1 MGAATVNK
9 PEAIKDRN
17 VFAPDTL
24 LEPWDYYRA
33 IHDAGIEIEPLPEMN
48 TFVVYSYELC
58 NNANGKPELFSN
70 DFSVL
75 MGREEDEEINAI
87 LAEGWPDVPTLLT
100 ADAPVHT
107 RNRKLVNLAFSM
119 KRVNAIEE
127 TMRTKSIALI
137 EAFADRGTC
146 EFVDEFAIPLPVY
159 MIAGQIGLDNDIK
172 QVKDWSD
179 AAVDRF
185 SQMVDHERKKE
196 CARSLVE
203 FQKYMKSKID
213 DRRANGGDDLL
224 TDLVEARI
232 EGETPLTDPEIMS
245 IMQQFMVAGNETTTS
260 TLAGGLLQLIRNP
273 EQMEKAKAAAGGRNP
288 KVIMNLVEEALRYET
303 PTSGMWRIV
312 KQDTQLGD
320 TELPA
325 GSILQLRYAAANRDP
340 NKFENP
346 DMFDIE
352 RTNARAHVAFGK
364 GPHMCVG
371 NMLSRKEMLVA
382 FDELLERL
390 DNFEVADEDGIEILQ
405 NILLRGV
412 IRLPISFTRKAA

>member
-1 MGAATVNK
+1 MNK
-9 PEAIKDRN
+9 PAAIKDTSI
-17 VFAPDTL
+17 FAPETL
-24 LEPWDYYRA
+24 LQPWEYYRA
-33 IHDAGIEIEPLPEMN
+33 IHDAGIDVEHLPEMN
-48 TFVVYSYELC
+48 TFVVYSYDLC
-58 NNANGKPELFSN
+58 SEATSKPDIFSN

-75 MGREEDEEINAI
+75 MGREQDEEIQAI
-87 LAEGWPDVPTLLT
+87 LEEGWPDEQTLLT

-127 TMRTKSIALI
+127 SMRDKSIALI
-137 EAFADRGTC
+137 DAFADKGGC
-146 EFVDEFAIPLPVY
+146 EFVEEFAIPLPVY
-159 MIAGQIGLDNDIK
+159 MIAGQIGLDTDIK
-172 QVKDWSD
+172 QVKKWSD

-203 FQKYMKSKID
+203 YQHYMKAKID
-213 DRRANGGDDLL
+213 ERRANGGDDLL
-224 TDLVEARI
+224 ADLVNAKVED
-232 EGETPLTDPEIMS
+232 ETPLTDPEIMS

-260 TLAGGLLQLIRNP
+260 TLAGCLLQLIRNP
-273 EQMEKAKAAAGGRNP
+273 DQMDKAKAAAGGRDP
-288 KVIMNLVEEALRYET
+288 RLIMNMIEEALRYET

-312 KQDTQLGD
+312 KEDTQLGD
-320 TELPA
+320 HTLPA
-325 GSILQLRYAAANRDP
+325 GSIAQLRYAAANRDP
-340 NKFENP
+340 RKFENP
-346 DMFDIE
+346 DAFDIE
-352 RTNARAHVAFGK
+352 RKNARAHLAFGK

-390 DNFEVADEDGIEILQ
+390 DDFAVPDESHIEVLQ

-412 IRLPISFTRKAA
+412 IKMPITFMRKA

>member
-1 MGAATVNK
+1 MNK
-9 PEAIKDRN
+9 PAAIKDTS
-17 VFAPDTL
+17 VFAPETL
-24 LEPWDYYRA
+24 LQPWEYYGA
-33 IHDAGIEIEPLPEMN
+33 IHDAGIDIEHLPEMN
-48 TFVVYSYELC
+48 TFVVYSYDLC
-58 NNANGKPELFSN
+58 SEATGKPEVFSN

-75 MGREEDEEINAI
+75 MGREQDEEIEAI
-87 LAEGWPDVPTLLT
+87 LAEGWPDEQTLLT

-119 KRVNAIEE
+119 NRVNAIEE
-127 TMRTKSIALI
+127 TMREKSIALI
-137 EAFADRGTC
+137 EAFADKGAC
-146 EFVDEFAIPLPVY
+146 EFVEEFAIPLPVY
-159 MIAGQIGLDNDIK
+159 MIAGQIGLDTDIS
-172 QVKDWSD
+172 QVKKWSD

-203 FQKYMKSKID
+203 YQHYMKTKID
-213 DRRANGGDDLL
+213 ERRANGGDDLL
-224 TDLVEARI
+224 ADLVNAKV

-273 EQMEKAKAAAGGRNP
+273 DQMEKAKAAAGGRDP
-288 KVIMNLVEEALRYET
+288 KLIMNMIEEALRYET

-312 KQDTQLGD
+312 KEDTQLG
-320 TELPA
+320 EHKLPA
-325 GSILQLRYAAANRDP
+325 GSIAQLRYAAANRDP
-340 NKFENP
+340 RKFENP
-346 DMFDIE
+346 DAFDIE
-352 RTNARAHVAFGK
+352 RKNARAHLAFGK

-390 DNFEVADEDGIEILQ
+390 DSFAVADEGQIEILQ

-412 IRLPISFTRKAA
+412 TKLPITFSRKS